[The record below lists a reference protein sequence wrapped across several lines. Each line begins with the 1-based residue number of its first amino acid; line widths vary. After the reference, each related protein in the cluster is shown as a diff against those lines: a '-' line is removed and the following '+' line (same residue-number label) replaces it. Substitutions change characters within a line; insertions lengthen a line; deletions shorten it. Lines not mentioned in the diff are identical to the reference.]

1 MMKKVAVA
9 ALAVLLAGPWVSSSA
24 TGETGLLTVT
34 ALAERGVQ
42 HLDDV
47 NLEELIVGKSLVIRN
62 RSTGEYYE
70 AAFGAD
76 GMRQLRNITARRL
89 GIESFESLHGG
100 PPPPEA
106 VPYTIRDG
114 KIITTFDDR
123 IFEAR
128 VYEIDGRYLAAHS
141 TEGGIVNWEVVEA
154 QSPGAI
160 PDPLTESELAA
171 QGVEALDDAA
181 LRTLIVGRTLVV
193 RNRATGERYEAR
205 YGADGRRLLRNITPG
220 ILRQSAFEAF
230 HGGPPPVASAPYVVH
245 DARITTSFDGQV
257 FEVRV
262 YNVGGTY
269 LGARTAD
276 QGAVNWELVDIK

>member
-1 MMKKVAVA
+1 MTQKMAVA
-9 ALAVLLAGPWVSSSA
+9 ALAVLLAGPWKPASA
-24 TGETGLLTVT
+24 TGETRVLTVT
-34 ALAERGVQ
+34 GLAERGVQ

-70 AAFGAD
+70 ADFGAD
-76 GMRQLRNITARRL
+76 GTRRLRNITAGRL
-89 GIESFESLHGG
+89 GTEAFESLHGG

-106 VPYTIRDG
+106 VPYSIRDG
-114 KIITTFDDR
+114 KIVTTFDGR
-123 IFEAR
+123 NFEAR
-128 VYEIDGRYLAAHS
+128 VYELDGRYVAAHS
-141 TEGGIVNWEVVEA
+141 TEGGIVDWEVVEA
-154 QSPGAI
+154 QAPGAV

-171 QGVEALDDAA
+171 QGREALDDAA
-181 LRTLIVGRTLVV
+181 LRSLIVGRTLVV
-193 RNRATGERYEAR
+193 RNRVTGDRYEAR

-230 HGGPPPVASAPYVVH
+230 HGGPPPVTSAPYVVH

-269 LGARTAD
+269 LGARSAD
-276 QGAVNWELVDIK
+276 HGAVNWELIEIR

>member
-1 MMKKVAVA
+1 MNITAVT
-9 ALAVLLAGPWVSSSA
+9 ALTVLLAGLWVPASA

-42 HLDDV
+42 PLDNV

-70 AAFGAD
+70 AAYGTD
-76 GMRQLRNITARRL
+76 GMRRLKNITARRL
-89 GIESFESLHGG
+89 GIEAFESFHGG

-106 VPYTIRDG
+106 VPYKIRDG
-114 KIITTFDDR
+114 KIITTFDGR
-123 IFEAR
+123 SFEAR
-128 VYEIDGRYLAAHS
+128 VYEVDGRYVAARS

-154 QSPGAI
+154 QAPGAV
-160 PDPLTESELAA
+160 PDPLMESELAA
-171 QGVEALDDAA
+171 QGIEALDDAA
-181 LRTLIVGRTLVV
+181 LRSLIVGRTLVV
-193 RNRATGERYEAR
+193 RNRVTGERYEAR
-205 YGADGRRLLRNITPG
+205 YGADGRRRLRNVTPG
-220 ILRQSAFEAF
+220 LLRQSAFEAF
-230 HGGPPPVASAPYVVH
+230 HGGPPPVTSAPYVIH

-262 YNVGGTY
+262 YNVEGTY

-276 QGAVNWELVDIK
+276 HGAVNWELIDIK